1 MRLFLAVI
9 AVLVLICSAASAGPL
24 SNRRAPGFALPD
36 VNFNYHD
43 LYDYRGKVVL
53 LEIMRTDC
61 PVCNVFPR
69 VLEKIRARFGAKVQV
84 LTIVIP
90 PDNTQTVGQFI
101 ARHNIKTPIL
111 FDMGQATASYMKAT
125 PQTSAIPLPQLFVI
139 DATGW
144 IRSDYVYG
152 GGTEPIFENGDPL
165 IQEIETILADTT
177 KGGKSGAPK
186 AAPSKPAA
194 KTASKSE

>member
-1 MRLFLAVI
+1 MRLFPILFAGLAVFSTV
-9 AVLVLICSAASAGPL
+9 AMAGPL

-61 PVCNVFPR
+61 PVCNTFPR
-69 VLEKIRARFGAKVQV
+69 VLEKVRARFGAKLQV

-90 PDNTQTVGQFI
+90 PDNTNTVGQFI
-101 ARHNIKTPIL
+101 ARHNFSTPIL

-125 PQTSAIPLPQLFVI
+125 PKTSSVPLPHIFLI
-139 DATGW
+139 DQNGW
-144 IRSDYVYG
+144 IKNDFVYSPATEGIFSDG
-152 GGTEPIFENGDPL
+152 EQL
-165 IQEIETILADTT
+165 IKEIEAIAGGAASPKPPAGGS
-177 KGGKSGAPK
+177 KGK
-186 AAPSKPAA
+186 
-194 KTASKSE
+194 